1 VREDDKAGDDPSPG
15 SLLDESSAAVVNNLG
30 AKERVG
36 APLFEE
42 PEEKAY
48 TEGVKCYNPAAIVD
62 APKIEPHGVSVVESM
77 SALEGATQ
85 DEPDVTFETQLE
97 SLGALA
103 NEHAEAVNAPIGT

>member
-1 VREDDKAGDDPSPG
+1 VREDNKAGDDPSPG
-15 SLLDESSAAVVNNLG
+15 SLLGESSAAVVNNLG

-36 APLFEE
+36 ASLFEE

-62 APKIEPHGVSVVESM
+62 APNIEPHGDSVAESM

-85 DEPDVTFETQLE
+85 DEPDVTFEIQLE

-103 NEHAEAVNAPIGT
+103 NDAVNAQIGT